1 MPTLIDLRR
10 RIRSVQNSEQI
21 TQAMKTVSTA
31 KFRKAQRT
39 VQEARPFW
47 HLFPELMNRLAYW
60 AASGAHPLLLRRD
73 EKKVEV
79 IVITSD
85 KGLAGAYNSNLLAAA
100 EAFIQEKEKA
110 TGAGLPSPGPA
121 TATSLAVPVLETG
134 MGGGRTGIRLV
145 LIGKKAVNF
154 FRKHPHPIDRTFSD
168 RTDRLGREELR
179 DLSEFLMRQYAFQ
192 KIDAVYIVTNE
203 FKSILAP
210 RIMTHKVLPLE
221 PDAGKEASAALLP
234 DWEPGER
241 RLAGFLLPLY
251 VESQIHHAFHESQAA
266 EQAARMMAMDNA
278 TQNAKELIEDLVLQL
293 NKIRQ
298 AGITKELL
306 EIMTAVEALSE
317 KA

>member
-10 RIRSVQNSEQI
+10 RIQSVRNSQQI

-47 HLFPELMNRLAYW
+47 HLFPELMGRLAYW
-60 AASGAHPLLLRRD
+60 AAAGAHPLLLRRD
-73 EKKVEV
+73 EKKIEV
-79 IVITSD
+79 IVITAD

-100 EAFIQEKEKA
+100 DAFLGEKA
-110 TGAGLPSPGPA
+110 AA
-121 TATSLAVPVLETG
+121 ADV
-134 MGGGRTGIRLV
+134 RLV
-145 LIGKKAVNF
+145 LIGKKAAAH
-154 FRKHPHPIDRTFSD
+154 FRKGPYPVDRVFGD
-168 RTDRLGREELR
+168 RTDRLSREDLR
-179 DLSEFLMRQYAFQ
+179 DLAEELMRSFTFQ

-210 RIMTHKVLPLE
+210 RIMVHRVLPID
-221 PDAGKEASAALLP
+221 PQAGPEASAAWLP
-234 DWEPGER
+234 DWEPGDE
-241 RLAGFLLPLY
+241 RLAAFILPLY

-278 TQNAKELIEDLVLQL
+278 TKNAGELIDDLVLQL

-306 EIMTAVEALSE
+306 EIMTAVEAL
-317 KA
+317 KQKD

>member
-10 RIRSVQNSEQI
+10 RIHSVRNSQQI

-39 VQEARPFW
+39 VLEARPFW

-60 AASGAHPLLLRRD
+60 AAAGTHPLLLRRD
-73 EKKVEV
+73 EKKIEV
-79 IVITSD
+79 VVITSD

-100 EAFIQEKEKA
+100 ETFLAGKA
-110 TGAGLPSPGPA
+110 A
-121 TATSLAVPVLETG
+121 TAAV
-134 MGGGRTGIRLV
+134 RLV
-145 LIGKKAVNF
+145 LVGKKAVGRL
-154 FRKHPHPIDRTFSD
+154 RKGPYPVDRAFAD
-168 RTDRLGREELR
+168 RTDRLTRDELR
-179 DLSEFLMRQYAFQ
+179 DLAEELMRAYAFQ

-210 RIMTHKVLPLE
+210 RIMIHKVLPIE
-221 PDAGKEASAALLP
+221 PLPGPEPSATWLP
-234 DWEPGER
+234 DWDPAAA
-241 RLAGFLLPLY
+241 RLASFILPLY

-278 TQNAKELIEDLVLQL
+278 TKNAEELVEDLVLQL

-306 EIMTAVEALSE
+306 EIMTAVEAL
-317 KA
+317 KQKD

>member
-10 RIRSVQNSEQI
+10 RIQSVRNSQQI

-39 VQEARPFW
+39 VLEARPFW
-47 HLFPELMNRLAYW
+47 HIFPELMNRLAYW
-60 AASGAHPLLLRRD
+60 ATVGTHPLLLRRD
-73 EKKVEV
+73 EKRIEV

-100 EAFIQEKEKA
+100 DAFLARKA
-110 TGAGLPSPGPA
+110 A
-121 TATSLAVPVLETG
+121 TAD
-134 MGGGRTGIRLV
+134 IRLV
-145 LIGKKAVNF
+145 LVGKKATVH
-154 FRKHPHPIDRTFSD
+154 FRKGPYPVDRTFGD
-168 RTDRLGREELR
+168 RTDRLSREELR
-179 DLSEFLMRQYAFQ
+179 DLAEELMRDYAFQ

-210 RIMTHKVLPLE
+210 RIMTHQVLPIE
-221 PDAGKEASAALLP
+221 PLAGPETSATWLP
-234 DWEPGER
+234 DWDPAAA
-241 RLAGFLLPLY
+241 RLAGFILPLY

-278 TQNAKELIEDLVLQL
+278 TKNAEELIDDLVLQL

-306 EIMTAVEALSE
+306 EIMTAVEALKQKE
-317 KA
+317 

>member
-1 MPTLIDLRR
+1 MSTLIDLRR
-10 RIRSVQNSEQI
+10 RIRSVQNSRQI
-21 TQAMKTVSTA
+21 TQAMKTVATA

-47 HLFPELMNRLAYW
+47 HIFPELMGRLAFW
-60 AASGAHPLLLRRD
+60 AAAGAHPLLLRRD
-73 EKKVEV
+73 EKRIEV
-79 IVITSD
+79 IVITAD

-100 EAFIQEKEKA
+100 EAFIGEKA
-110 TGAGLPSPGPA
+110 K
-121 TATSLAVPVLETG
+121 TAEV
-134 MGGGRTGIRLV
+134 RLV
-145 LIGKKAVNF
+145 LVGKKAANF
-154 FRKHPHPIDRTFSD
+154 FRRHPHPTDRVFGD
-168 RTDRLGREELR
+168 RTDRLTREELR
-179 DLSEFLMRQYAFQ
+179 DLAEALMRDYTFQ

-221 PDAGKEASAALLP
+221 PRPGQEASAALTP
-234 DWEPGER
+234 DWEPEER
-241 RLAGFLLPLY
+241 RLAAFILPLY

-278 TQNAKELIEDLVLQL
+278 TKNAEELIDDLVLLL

-306 EIMTAVEALSE
+306 EIMTAVEAL
-317 KA
+317 KQNA

>member
-1 MPTLIDLRR
+1 MTTLIDLRR
-10 RIRSVQNSEQI
+10 RIRSVRNSEQI

-60 AASGAHPLLLRRD
+60 ASAGAHPLLLRRD
-73 EKKVEV
+73 EKKIEIV
-79 IVITSD
+79 VITAD

-100 EAFIQEKEKA
+100 DAFIAEKEK
-110 TGAGLPSPGPA
+110 
-121 TATSLAVPVLETG
+121 TAEV
-134 MGGGRTGIRLV
+134 RLV
-145 LIGKKAVNF
+145 LIGKKAVAY
-154 FRKHPHPIDRTFSD
+154 FRKHPHPTDRAFGD
-168 RTDRLGREELR
+168 RTDRLGREKLRELA
-179 DLSEFLMRQYAFQ
+179 EFLMREYTFQ

-210 RIMTHKVLPLE
+210 RIMTHRVLPPA
-221 PDAGKEASAALLP
+221 PDAGKEASAALPP

-241 RLAGFLLPLY
+241 RLAAFLLPLY

-278 TQNAKELIEDLVLQL
+278 TKNAKELIDDLVIQL

-306 EIMTAVEALSE
+306 EIMTAVEALSQ
-317 KA
+317 KG

>member
-60 AASGAHPLLLRRD
+60 AAAGSHPLLLRRD

-100 EAFIQEKEKA
+100 EAFIREKEK
-110 TGAGLPSPGPA
+110 TAG
-121 TATSLAVPVLETG
+121 V
-134 MGGGRTGIRLV
+134 RLV

-154 FRKHPHPIDRTFSD
+154 FRKHPHPIDRTFAD

-192 KIDAVYIVTNE
+192 KIDAVTIVTNE

-210 RIMTHKVLPLE
+210 RIMIHKVLPLE
-221 PDAGKEASAALLP
+221 PDAGKEASAALPP
-234 DWEPGER
+234 DWEPGDR
-241 RLAGFLLPLY
+241 RLADFLLPLY

-278 TQNAKELIEDLVLQL
+278 TQNARELIDDLVLQL

-306 EIMTAVEALSE
+306 EIMTAVEALSQ

>member
-60 AASGAHPLLLRRD
+60 AAAGSHPLLLRRD
-73 EKKVEV
+73 EKKIEV

-100 EAFIQEKEKA
+100 EAFIREKEK
-110 TGAGLPSPGPA
+110 TAG
-121 TATSLAVPVLETG
+121 V
-134 MGGGRTGIRLV
+134 RLV
-145 LIGKKAVNF
+145 LIGKKAANF
-154 FRKHPHPIDRTFSD
+154 FRKHPHPIDRTFGD

-192 KIDAVYIVTNE
+192 KIDALYIVTNE

-221 PDAGKEASAALLP
+221 PDAGKEASAALAP
-234 DWEPGER
+234 DWEPGDR

-278 TQNAKELIEDLVLQL
+278 TQNARELIGDLVLQL

-306 EIMTAVEALSE
+306 EIMTAVEALSQ

>member
-10 RIRSVQNSEQI
+10 RIRSVQNSAQI

-60 AASGAHPLLLRRD
+60 AASGSHPLFLRRD

-79 IVITSD
+79 IVVTSD

-100 EAFIQEKEKA
+100 EVFIREKEK
-110 TGAGLPSPGPA
+110 TAG
-121 TATSLAVPVLETG
+121 V
-134 MGGGRTGIRLV
+134 RLV

-154 FRKHPHPIDRTFSD
+154 FRKHPHPIDRTFGD
-168 RTDRLGREELR
+168 RTDRLGRAELR

-221 PDAGKEASAALLP
+221 PDAGKEASAALVP
-234 DWEPGER
+234 DWEPEDR

-278 TQNAKELIEDLVLQL
+278 TKNAEELIDDLVLQL

-306 EIMTAVEALSE
+306 EIMTAVEALSQ

>member
-100 EAFIQEKEKA
+100 EAFIREKEK
-110 TGAGLPSPGPA
+110 
-121 TATSLAVPVLETG
+121 TA
-134 MGGGRTGIRLV
+134 GIRLV

>member
-1 MPTLIDLRR
+1 MATLIDLRR
-10 RIRSVQNSEQI
+10 RIQSVRNSQQI

-47 HLFPELMNRLAYW
+47 HLFPELMNRLAHW
-60 AASGAHPLLLRRD
+60 AVAGTHPLLLERD
-73 EKKVEV
+73 EKRIE
-79 IVITSD
+79 IMVITAD

-100 EAFIQEKEKA
+100 EAFIAGKEK
-110 TGAGLPSPGPA
+110 
-121 TATSLAVPVLETG
+121 TAAV
-134 MGGGRTGIRLV
+134 RLV
-145 LIGKKAVNF
+145 LVGKKAAAY
-154 FRKHPHPIDRTFSD
+154 FRKHPHPVDRTFGD
-168 RTDRLGREELR
+168 RTDRLTREELR
-179 DLSEFLMRQYAFQ
+179 DLAEFLMREYTFQ

-210 RIMTHKVLPLE
+210 RIMTHKVLPVE
-221 PDAGKEASAALLP
+221 PRPGTEASATWRP
-234 DWEPGER
+234 DWEPEAA
-241 RLAGFLLPLY
+241 RLAAFILPLY

-278 TQNAKELIEDLVLQL
+278 TKNAEELIDDLVLQL

-306 EIMTAVEALSE
+306 EIMTAVEAL
-317 KA
+317 KQNA